1 MRADSPIEFAR
12 FVAAHP
18 VIRFCPRFSTQ
29 SPIRWSLGPKSESH
43 RPCTTARAT
52 ESSTQAS
59 LQSSEK
65 GVILISG
72 RKARVLVIDD
82 DSSVADTLA
91 MVLNASGFDA
101 TAAYS
106 GETALE
112 LARLMAFDNV
122 VADVMMEPMNGIQ
135 TALAISHIHPDCQVL
150 LISGNERT
158 SQLLQD
164 AIDAGHAFTILAKP
178 VYPTVIINYL
188 RGAVAP
194 VADICRGGL
203 PE

>member
-1 MRADSPIEFAR
+1 M
-12 FVAAHP
+12 
-18 VIRFCPRFSTQ
+18 
-29 SPIRWSLGPKSESH
+29 
-43 RPCTTARAT
+43 
-52 ESSTQAS
+52 
-59 LQSSEK
+59 
-65 GVILISG
+65 ISG

-112 LARLMAFDNV
+112 LARLMALDNV
-122 VADVMMEPMNGIQ
+122 VADVMMEPMHGIQ

-194 VADICRGGL
+194 VADICRDGL

>member
-1 MRADSPIEFAR
+1 M
-12 FVAAHP
+12 
-18 VIRFCPRFSTQ
+18 
-29 SPIRWSLGPKSESH
+29 
-43 RPCTTARAT
+43 
-52 ESSTQAS
+52 
-59 LQSSEK
+59 
-65 GVILISG
+65 
-72 RKARVLVIDD
+72 IDD

-106 GETALE
+106 GEPATLE
-112 LARLMAFDNV
+112 LARLMALDNV

-135 TALAISHIHPDCQVL
+135 TALAISQIHPDCQVL

-194 VADICRGGL
+194 VADICPGGL